1 MKNKAVLLKS
11 SAVLISVLIVL
22 IFASSCECGVKESG
36 KHLFILSGQS
46 NMQGLRPDSSFIPA
60 VESEFG
66 AENVIIVFD
75 ALGGQPIRRWYKQWK
90 PIEVDTTISR
100 RDRPR
105 ATGDLYDRFM
115 VQVYDTISDLEISTV
130 TFVWMQGE
138 RDANEKLGEVYEESL
153 IGLYDQLC
161 EDLDRDDIN
170 FVIGRIS
177 DFDMNNERYPHWT
190 MVRDIQVKVA
200 ESNPRFEWVDTD
212 DLNDGV
218 NRRGREIKDD
228 LHMSGEGY
236 VIMGKRFAEKS
247 IELINK
253 HEIE

>member
-11 SAVLISVLIVL
+11 FAVLIPVLMLIV
-22 IFASSCECGVKESG
+22 FASSCDNSVKDSET
-36 KHLFILSGQS
+36 HLFILSGQS
-46 NMQGLRPDSSFIPA
+46 NMGGLKPEESFTPT

-66 AENVIIVFD
+66 VDNVIVIKD
-75 ALGGQPIRRWYKQWK
+75 AVGGQAIRRWYKEWE
-90 PIEVDTTISR
+90 PIEVDTLIPR
-100 RDRPR
+100 RERPR

-218 NRRGREIKDD
+218 NRRGREIEDD

-253 HEIE
+253 TN